1 MSDLELAIKYYST
14 EFSKNNYIHIS
25 STKKIHMRTLLEQQQ
40 AEINKLQKAA
50 NLPSSYR
57 VAKSAMKYFD
67 SEFMGQEPKQLWSWA
82 IEEALAELSNDS

>member
-1 MSDLELAIKYYST
+1 MSDIPEFHGNPNDLNYNPEYVLELKA
-14 EFSKNNYIHIS
+14 
-25 STKKIHMRTLLEQQQ
+25 KID
-40 AEINKLQKAA
+40 KLQKAA

-82 IEEALAELSNDS
+82 IEEALTELSNDS